1 MRPVFGLNSSE
12 CLAPAPIIFLF
23 IQSWNQFAI
32 HYLELRKYI
41 RLESRIDSS
50 TSQQTIRLRHSVRQ
64 QEIRLLQ
71 TTLTVRISPGD
82 MVQLSHFLPN
92 TPLPLPLQQTSF
104 PTFAHPVCTLL
115 LLLTL
120 QLPPVPVQLLPSSA
134 RLTGSFWL
142 SALTLSTTPTTNIR

>member
-1 MRPVFGLNSSE
+1 M
-12 CLAPAPIIFLF
+12 
-23 IQSWNQFAI
+23 SWNQFAI

-64 QEIRLLQ
+64 QKIRLLQ

-134 RLTGSFWL
+134 RLTGSFWCEPPGRQQHYQLIQNCSWMTSSL
-142 SALTLSTTPTTNIR
+142 SCATCK